1 MKFRL
6 ITALILIS
14 AVVLLLSVQS
24 PPTPTAAYQTDV
36 FFDDFDGTE
45 LDSDKW
51 LVAFKQWGGANANG
65 GVHPE
70 NVSVDNGKLIIEAH
84 GNNYTGDLMGINKD
98 YSVRSDGK
106 RVGGAIATKDYFA
119 SGDYEIRMKVVPQYG
134 VASAIWTF
142 QYAEYYPG
150 DPEYIDKPVGGEDY
164 YAVNH
169 EIDIEM
175 PGRPGSAH
183 TGFDFD
189 TVLFNTWTGENND
202 EYTVNYTD
210 VGAPQDDGQWHT
222 YQFKWHTGDDNET
235 RRVEFYIDGV
245 LKNTTTTD
253 VPTNAGR
260 LWIGAWFPNGWTGTP
275 NFDTDY
281 LEVDWVRITPYAED
295 GDTWHPESFPND
307 GWDNVNFNADSNV
320 FYDDFSGNTLD
331 SSDWL
336 IAHKNWG
343 GQLGNSTSW
352 NGGVRP
358 QNVKLE
364 NGKLILEA
372 HGNRYNGPLMGI
384 NKDGTLRTDGK
395 RVGAA
400 IATSKY
406 YGSGSYEV
414 NMKLAPELGVV
425 SAIWTFHYQE
435 FYPADPEFQC
445 EPVGCVDNDGYYA
458 INHEIDME
466 FPGRPAE
473 AHEDM
478 GFDYGLFNT
487 WTGENL
493 DEYTTNYV
501 DLGQPLNDGQF
512 HTYRFDW
519 HTGDTGETPRVE
531 FYVDGVLKNTTT
543 TDIPTNASRLWIGA
557 WFARNWA
564 GNANF
569 DTTQLE
575 IDWVR
580 ITPFN
585 EAGDESVAESF
596 PNDGWAEF
604 SEYPTAS
611 GTVSPTATPVPGA
624 TNTPVPPTNTPAAAT
639 STPTAV
645 APTATPSASNL
656 VTNPGFESGLSG
668 WTCSGS
674 AEAETNN
681 PHSGSYNLKLTP
693 DQTTISRCEQT
704 ITVQPSTTYD
714 LSAYI
719 KTSGIYAYVGATG
732 HGETG
737 GNSATSTQYTQ
748 SFTTGGSQTS
758 VTIYVQAWKQQVGS
772 AFIDDVSLIEQ

>member
-1 MKFRL
+1 MMRKLILALIF
-6 ITALILIS
+6 ITAVALFIT
-14 AVVLLLSVQS
+14 VQTA
-24 PPTPTAAYQTDV
+24 PTPTAAYQTDV

-45 LDSDKW
+45 LDTDKW

-65 GVHPE
+65 GVRPE
-70 NVSVDNGKLIIEAH
+70 NVSVSNGKLIIEAH

-98 YSVRSDGK
+98 LSERADGK

-150 DPEYIDKPVGGEDY
+150 DPEYLEKPVGGVDY

-175 PGRPGSAH
+175 PGRPAAAH
-183 TGFDFD
+183 TGFDFNR
-189 TVLFNTWTGENND
+189 VLFNTWTGENND

-210 VGAPQDDGQWHT
+210 VGAPQDDGEWHT

-235 RRVEFYIDGV
+235 QRVEFYIDGV

-281 LEVDWVRITPYAED
+281 LEIDWVKITPYAED
-295 GDTWHPESFPND
+295 GDRWHPETFPNE
-307 GWDNVNFNADSNV
+307 GWGNMNYNVASDI
-320 FYDDFSGNTLD
+320 FYDDFSADTLD
-331 SSDWL
+331 PGKWL

-343 GQLGNSTSW
+343 GQLGASTSW

-364 NGKLILEA
+364 DGKLILEA

-384 NKDGTLRTDGK
+384 NKDGSLRTDGK

-400 IATSKY
+400 IATSNY
-406 YGSGSYEV
+406 YGSGRYEI

-435 FYPADPEFQC
+435 FYPADPEFIC
-445 EPVGCVDNDGYYA
+445 KPVGCENNDGYYA

-466 FPGRPAE
+466 FPGRPAD
-473 AHEDM
+473 AHENM
-478 GFDYGLFNT
+478 SFNYGLFNT

-493 DEYTTNYV
+493 DEYTVNYEN
-501 DLGQPLNDGQF
+501 LGQPLDDGQF

-531 FYVDGVLKNTTT
+531 FYIDNVLINTTT
-543 TDIPTNASRLWIGA
+543 TDIPTNSSRLWIAA

-569 DTTQLE
+569 DTSQIE
-575 IDWVR
+575 IDWVK

-585 EAGDESVAESF
+585 EAGDVSVAESF
-596 PNDGWAEF
+596 PQDGWAEYW
-604 SEYPTAS
+604 EYPNAETS
-611 GTVSPTATPVPGA
+611 GTPPTATPVPGA
-624 TNTPVPPTNTPAAAT
+624 TNTPVPPTA
-639 STPTAV
+639 TAV
-645 APTATPSASNL
+645 PPTVTPSANNL

-668 WTCSGS
+668 WTCSGTAV
-674 AEAETNN
+674 AESNN
-681 PHSGSYNLKLTP
+681 PYSGSNNLKLTP
-693 DQTTISRCEQT
+693 SQSTIARCKKT
-704 ITVQPSTTYD
+704 ITVQANTTYD

-719 KTSGIYAYVGATG
+719 KTSGIYAYVGVNG
-732 HGETG
+732 HGEVG
-737 GNSATSTQYTQ
+737 SNPASYSQYTKT
-748 SFTTGGSQTS
+748 FTTGASETS
-758 VTIYVQAWKQQVGS
+758 VTIYLQAWKQQVGS
-772 AFIDDVSLIEQ
+772 AYLDDVSLTEQ